1 MSSSIEPDQNQKY
14 ILQICHCYY
23 DPFLDCARQY
33 AALFKDTSYKVIT
46 VFLTGKADLSFK
58 EKTGSDEVIFLEYE
72 SKQVAG
78 MKLGVIKQ
86 IRYISSQYNFVACIA
101 HRAKPTYVALI
112 ATKLPVL
119 SIRHSFGDFNR
130 FGRRLLAKLFYSRLT
145 ILAVSNAVRDE
156 IRQKLPSWPSDK
168 IETLYNRID
177 VKKVQEQQLDR
188 SNARKA
194 LDLPNSAWIVG
205 SVGRIHPDKDP
216 QSLVYGFAKALPS
229 LPHNSLL
236 VMIGK
241 GKLMPELRA
250 LIDRLNLTDNVRLL
264 GQVDDAKRYFR
275 AFDVF
280 ALSSNREPFGM
291 VLLEAM
297 AAELPIICTDCGG
310 GAEILEGIGR
320 LYPFR
325 DLETFSQHLIELSQL
340 PHGAKSRELI
350 MERLI
355 STFSDEAIRKLFW
368 ERHYIQ

>member
-1 MSSSIEPDQNQKY
+1 MSSSVEQDQKY

-46 VFLTGKADLSFK
+46 VFLTGKADHSFK

-78 MKLGVIKQ
+78 MKLGVIKH
-86 IRYISSQYNFVACIA
+86 IRYINSQYNFVACIA

-112 ATKLPVL
+112 ATNLPVL

-130 FGRRLLAKLFYSRLT
+130 LGRRLLARLFSSRLT

-156 IRQKLPSWPSDK
+156 IRQRLSGWPPEK
-168 IETLYNRID
+168 IETLYNRINVAD
-177 VKKVQEQQLDR
+177 VQAQQLSR
-188 SNARKA
+188 SEARKA
-194 LDLPNSAWIVG
+194 LNLPQQAWIVG

-216 QSLVYGFAKALPS
+216 QSLIRGFAKALPH
-229 LPHNSLL
+229 LPKNSLL
-236 VMIGK
+236 ILIGK
-241 GKLMPELRA
+241 GKLMGELET
-250 LIDRLNLTDNVRLL
+250 LINDLNLSEQVWLL
-264 GQVDDAKRYFR
+264 GQINNAKQFFR

-280 ALSSNREPFGM
+280 ALSSDREPFGM

-310 GAEILEGIGR
+310 GAEIIEGIGK
-320 LYPFR
+320 LYRFR
-325 DLETFSQHLIELSQL
+325 DLDSFSHQLIELSQSNFNQEF
-340 PHGAKSRELI
+340 KQNI
-350 MERLI
+350 TDRLT
-355 STFSDEAIRKLFW
+355 SKFSDQAIRQLFW
-368 ERHYIQ
+368 EKQYIKN